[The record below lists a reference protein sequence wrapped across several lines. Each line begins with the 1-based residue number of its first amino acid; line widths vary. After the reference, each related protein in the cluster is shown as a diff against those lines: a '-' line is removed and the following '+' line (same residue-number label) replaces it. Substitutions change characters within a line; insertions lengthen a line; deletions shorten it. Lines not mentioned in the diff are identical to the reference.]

1 MPLRFPKGRNL
12 WGGGR
17 LAYVGLGG
25 IASVGAALPRQVGAA
40 PHAPGVHVPVD
51 QLTPFSET
59 HLTVRLVL
67 GVLLTL
73 VALSLA
79 LWRGN
84 RIFTVIRSGQPAV
97 GRTDD
102 AGVRLQAEAVEVL
115 GQRKLLKWSPSGPAH
130 FVTFWGFI
138 ILGLTILEAF
148 GALFDPNFHVPIIG
162 TWPVVGFLEDLMGLL
177 VLVALVIFGVIR
189 IRKNPHKIGRESRFY
204 GSHTGGAWLILASI
218 ATIVITLFIYRGA
231 QINNG
236 TFPYD
241 PSSAAFVSTWVASL
255 LAPLGTVA
263 NEWIET
269 VFILL
274 SFGAVLGTT
283 ILVLYS
289 KHMHIFLAPFNVLFS
304 RRPNGLGPL
313 LPMYSGRDKI
323 DFEDPDDDAVFGR
336 GAITDFTWKGNLD
349 LLTCTECGRCQSQC
363 PAWNTE
369 KPLSPKLLVMSLRDN
384 LLAQAPY
391 LAAQQNPTYLASP
404 GVGKA
409 SVPVPVEI
417 GSFSQAVQDA
427 HARPLVGSSENDN
440 AVIDEDVLWS
450 CTMCGACV
458 NQCPVDIE
466 HIDHIVDMRRN
477 RVMIESEFP
486 SELAGL
492 FKNVENK
499 GNPWGMNASQRNAWI
514 EEVDFEVRVFGM
526 DGEDAI
532 PDDVDYLFWVGC
544 AGALEDRAKKT
555 TKAVAELLTLAG
567 VQFMVLGEGETCTGD
582 PARRAGN
589 EFLFQMQAMQNVE
602 MLNEIKA
609 KKIVVTC
616 PHCLNTLGREYPQ
629 VGGHYEVVHHSQLL
643 ASLVKDGRLTPVTPV
658 EGDVTYHDPC
668 YLGRHNK
675 VYTPPRE
682 LLGSL
687 PGLTVTEMEKSAER
701 SFCCG
706 AGGARMWMEEK
717 IGTRINLTRTDMALE
732 TGASTIAVACPFCSV
747 MLNDGVTQR
756 SQGHDAPVAEVAD
769 IATLLLSSVERS

>member
-1 MPLRFPKGRNL
+1 VLSL
-12 WGGGR
+12 TT
-17 LAYVGLGG
+17 LATDV
-25 IASVGAALPRQVGAA
+25 AT
-40 PHAPGVHVPVD
+40 
-51 QLTPFSET
+51 LTPFSET
-59 HLTVRLVL
+59 HLTVRLVI

-79 LWRGN
+79 AWRGN
-84 RIFTVIRSGQPAV
+84 RIYGVIRSGQPAV
-97 GRTDD
+97 GRTDEK
-102 AGVRLQAEAVEVL
+102 GVRIQAEAVEVL
-115 GQRKLLKWSPSGPAH
+115 GQRKLLTWGPSGAAH

-138 ILGLTILEAF
+138 VLGLTILEAF
-148 GALFDPNFHVPIIG
+148 GALFDPNFHVPLIG
-162 TWPVVGFLEDLMGLL
+162 TWPVIGFLEDLFGLL
-177 VLVALVIFGVIR
+177 VLAALVVFSVIR
-189 IRKNPHKIGRESRFY
+189 IRRNPHKIGRESRFY
-204 GSHTGGAWLILASI
+204 GSHTGGAWLILLSI
-218 ATIVITLFIYRGA
+218 ATIVVTLFVYRGA
-231 QINNG
+231 QVNTG
-236 TFPYD
+236 TFPY
-241 PSSAAFVSTWVASL
+241 SSGAFVSERVGSL
-255 LAPLGTVA
+255 LSGLSLEA
-263 NEWIET
+263 NQWIET
-269 VFILL
+269 IFILL

-313 LPMYSGRDKI
+313 LPMYSGADKI
-323 DFEDPDDDAVFGR
+323 DFEDPDDEATFGR
-336 GAITDFTWKGNLD
+336 ASIEDFTWKGNLD

-369 KPLSPKLLVMSLRDN
+369 KPLSPKLLIMDLRDN

-391 LAAQQNPTYLASP
+391 LVAKDNPSYLASP
-404 GVGKA
+404 GAGKA

-417 GSFSQAVQDA
+417 SSYSQAVQDA
-427 HARPLVGSSENDN
+427 HARPLVGSRETDN

-492 FKNVENK
+492 FKNVENN
-499 GNPWGMNASQRNAWI
+499 GNPWGMKASLRNAWI
-514 EEVDFEVRVFGM
+514 EEVDFDVRVFGAE
-526 DGEDAI
+526 GEDTI
-532 PDDVDYLFWVGC
+532 PADVDYLFWVGC
-544 AGALEDRAKKT
+544 AGAFEDRAKRT
-555 TKAVAELLTLAG
+555 TKAVAELFNLAG

-602 MLNEIKA
+602 VLNEIKA

-629 VGGHYEVVHHSQLL
+629 LGGHYEVVHHTQLL
-643 ASLVKDGRLTPVTPV
+643 SSLVKDGRLTPVTPI
-658 EGDVTYHDPC
+658 EGGVTYHDPC

-682 LLGSL
+682 LIGSL
-687 PGLTVTEMEKSAER
+687 PGLQLTEMERSADR

-717 IGTRINLTRTDMALE
+717 LGTRINLNRTDEALA

-747 MLNDGVTQR
+747 MLNDGVTNR
-756 SQGHDAPVAEVAD
+756 TQGKDVPVAEVRD
-769 IATLLLSSVERS
+769 VATLLLDSVRQP